1 MKKVFSLLL
10 ILAMC
15 LSMLTSCF
23 GSEWRD
29 QQQNGGADE
38 ALTAAADFLYNIMK
52 DKEGAENVYDFDVV
66 AKLVISGVTYEVT
79 WETDNENVKI
89 VKSSKDSYW
98 TVDIPTT
105 NDKAFSYK
113 LTATIKNADGD
124 SIQKVFNRKV
134 PVISADNALVV
145 SEPVEGVE
153 YKLFIVQYTARKVLF
168 LKNATQNNE
177 NKYVLNRALRTV
189 FVVVNG
195 NGYALACGNGKCR
208 TTVK

>member
-89 VKSSKDSYW
+89 VKSTKDSYW

-105 NDKAFSYK
+105 NDTAFSYK
-113 LTATIKNADGD
+113 LTATIKNAEVPADTFPVLSQTAFVATIPVPASPSGGHNGTPGCNLPLISNSFAPSVVKRPAHLPAVIISGNNAD
-124 SIQKVFNRKV
+124 KSLSTPCFCNKALYLRSIM
-134 PVISADNALVV
+134 
-145 SEPVEGVE
+145 G
-153 YKLFIVQYTARKVLF
+153 
-168 LKNATQNNE
+168 
-177 NKYVLNRALRTV
+177 
-189 FVVVNG
+189 
-195 NGYALACGNGKCR
+195 
-208 TTVK
+208 